1 MSWIF
6 SQSQMQANSANRAN
20 MTEQYNTLNMMRSIA
35 GDADDAL
42 RAQVARYN
50 SKLAANMGRIPADVY
65 RDMDAQ
71 AVAIMRQPNLTLLTD
86 LLPLA
91 KSLSIGKILA
101 EYRQSS
107 DAGNVVT
114 SISGQVPIMTD
125 KTAYKYDGNIVPVH
139 AVAYGREWRE
149 LEGQRSEDFDG
160 LIDDAAN
167 ATRNLQNRMANY
179 IYNGDSTLTFKGKA
193 GYGVKNNPNTALVDL
208 GAGGLNIDFT
218 SASATGEAIANAV
231 KSLRDRL
238 RITNAVNGQVTFY
251 FSRTALSNFE
261 RPWSTGNASNIKI
274 IDWLR
279 GLEGIAAIKEDA
291 SLTGNEVVFGVLST
305 EYIRP
310 LVGMATGTYQVPR
323 NMFNANYDF
332 VTANAVGL
340 EIRADYTG
348 KSGWGYARVA

>member
-6 SQSQMQANSANRAN
+6 SKSVMQANSANTRN
-20 MTEQYNTLNMMRSIA
+20 MNEQWNTLNMMRA
-35 GDADDAL
+35 MAANADERMKAEVGAVN
-42 RAQVARYN
+42 RQ
-50 SKLAANMGRIPADVY
+50 LAANMGRIPEEVY

-114 SISGQVPIMTD
+114 SLSGQVPVLTD

-139 AVAYGREWRE
+139 AVGYGREFRE
-149 LEGQRSEDFDG
+149 MEGQRSEGFDG

-167 ATRNLQNRMANY
+167 ATRNLQNKMANY
-179 IYNGDSTLTFKGKA
+179 IYNGDESVVFKGKT

-208 GAGGLNIDFT
+208 GAGGLNVDLT
-218 SASATGEAIANAV
+218 SASTTGTVIHSTF
-231 KSLRDRL
+231 KTLRDRL
-238 RITNAVNGQVTFY
+238 RITNAVMGQVTFY
-251 FSRTALSNFE
+251 VSRTILSNME
-261 RPWSTGNASNIKI
+261 RALDTANGSNITILEYVRK
-274 IDWLR
+274 
-279 GLEGIAAIKEDA
+279 LEGVAGVKEDA
-291 SLTGNEVVFGVLST
+291 SLTGNEVVFGVVSA

-323 NMFNANYDF
+323 TMFNSNYDF

-348 KSGWGYARVA
+348 KSGWGYARNA

>member
-6 SQSQMQANSANRAN
+6 SKSVMQANSANTRN
-20 MTEQYNTLNMMRSIA
+20 MTEQYSTLNMMREMA
-35 GDADDAL
+35 ANADDRLA
-42 RAQVARYN
+42 AEVGRYDRN
-50 SKLAANMGRIPADVY
+50 LAANMGRIPQDVY

-114 SISGQVPIMTD
+114 SLSGQVPVMTD

-139 AVAYGREWRE
+139 AVAYGREFRE
-149 LEGQRSEDFDG
+149 LEGQRSEGFDG
-160 LIDDAAN
+160 LIDDSAN
-167 ATRNLQNRMANY
+167 ATRNLLNRMANY
-179 IYNGDSTLTFKGKA
+179 VYNGDETVSFKGKV
-193 GYGVKNNPNTALVDL
+193 GYGVKNSPNTALVDL
-208 GAGGLNIDFT
+208 GAGGLNVNLT
-218 SASATGEAIANAV
+218 AGATTGIAIYNAF

-238 RITNAVNGQVTFY
+238 RITNAVNGMVTFY
-251 FSRTALSNFE
+251 VSRTILSNME
-261 RPWSTGNASNIKI
+261 RPFDTGNSSNISILEYVRK
-274 IDWLR
+274 
-279 GLEGIAAIKEDA
+279 LEGVAAVKEDA
-291 SLTGNEVVFGVLST
+291 SLTGNEAIFGVVSA

-323 NMFNANYDF
+323 TMFNSNYDF

-340 EIRADYTG
+340 EIRADYEG
-348 KSGWGYARVA
+348 KSGWGYARNA